1 MEPLIRRKSG
11 GQPRNQNAR
20 KHGLYSKV
28 LAPDEKRQLKYA
40 VGADGLDQEIAI
52 LRLKFRSLL
61 AQDGQ
66 NLRLINQTARTLAR
80 LYSIKFRHSRNDS
93 DKLKEALARV
103 HEEFVILE
111 PAVPSSNSSPSTGE
125 SHILSSPLTGEG
137 R

>member
-1 MEPLIRRKSG
+1 MEPLIKRKIG
-11 GQPRNQNAR
+11 GQPGNQNAR

-28 LAPDEKRQLKYA
+28 LTPDEKRQLKYA
-40 VGADGLDQEIAI
+40 VDVDGLDQEIAI

-80 LYSIKFRHSRNDS
+80 LYNIKFSLSRNDS
-93 DKLKEALARV
+93 AKLEEAVAAV
-103 HEEFVILE
+103 LE
-111 PAVPSSNSSPSTGE
+111 RYIIPEPPAPPSGSSPSTLE
-125 SHILSSPLTGEG
+125 V